1 MYYNI
6 CYTYLLYLIF
16 MYTDMHNIMYSNS
29 DIKHS
34 YQLAYKNPPEHL
46 ITFHKN
52 PSLYT
57 AILAYMAS
65 TITNPKWN
73 LCIYL

>member
-1 MYYNI
+1 
-6 CYTYLLYLIF
+6 
-16 MYTDMHNIMYSNS
+16 MYTGIHNIMYSNS
-29 DIKHS
+29 DIKDS
-34 YQLAYKNPPEHL
+34 YHLPYKNPPEHL
-46 ITFHKN
+46 ITFYKN

-73 LCIYL
+73 LCIYIYNNISLR